1 MEASSSQRVEP
12 GATDR
17 LAIAL
22 NFGTRP
28 ENVSGDHYA
37 CPMSDAT
44 SLYRRFRP
52 GRFSELRGQD
62 HIVRA
67 LQGAVASDK
76 VHHAYLF
83 SGPRGTGKTTTA
95 RILAKALNCEHPTQ
109 GDACN
114 ECASCVAITQGRSL
128 DVIELDSAS
137 NNGVDAIRDLTAN
150 AWQTTPGH
158 WKVYIL
164 DEVHQLSKSASA
176 ALLKTLEEPP
186 SRVVFVL
193 ATTDPHKV
201 IATIRSRTQHLEF
214 RLLNGETLNDLLD
227 EVQKAAGLG
236 VEDGT
241 IAAAVRLGRGSAR
254 DALSALD
261 QLVATG
267 ESSASEPVFDELFSA
282 LATNEAGEAIR
293 ALTKLQHDG
302 WDPEQLAESFAGQV
316 RQTFLLL
323 VAPDVASAVNEE
335 AARLSAWGKQL
346 GLAKTVRIL
355 ETVGRSM
362 REMKSAPD
370 KIAMLEVAM
379 VRLTRPDLDNDVAA
393 LAERLTKLER
403 GVSATPAPAPAPAP
417 TLSKIGSTPAA
428 PAAPSAR
435 PSAPVAAAP
444 VAPAAVAQTTPVEEL
459 APTPTPGPTRST
471 GANVTL
477 EEIKSRFE
485 SKVMSTLPKGSQLF
499 LKTTKVVAFAAGTLT
514 LALENGSF
522 MQNTE
527 RVAPGLRKALE
538 HEFKTNFQLNWI
550 VGEGSTPVVEAQA
563 PAPVVVEEDEELI
576 FESEVVESVEI
587 DNGAE
592 HLITSIFPNATEV

>member
-1 MEASSSQRVEP
+1 
-12 GATDR
+12 
-17 LAIAL
+17 
-22 NFGTRP
+22 
-28 ENVSGDHYA
+28 
-37 CPMSDAT
+37 MSDAT

-67 LQGAVASDK
+67 LQGAVASNK

-95 RILAKALNCEHPTQ
+95 RILAKALNCENPNE

-128 DVIELDSAS
+128 DVLELDSAS

-150 AWQTTPGH
+150 AWQTSPGH

-201 IATIRSRTQHLEF
+201 IPTIRSRTQHLEF
-214 RLLNGETLNDLLD
+214 RLLNGETLNDLLE

-241 IAAAVRLGRGSAR
+241 IAAAVRLGKGSAR

-267 ESSASEPVFDELFSA
+267 ESSASEPVFEELFSSLVA
-282 LATNEAGEAIR
+282 NEAGDAIR
-293 ALTKLQHDG
+293 ALARLQHDG
-302 WDPEQLAESFAGQV
+302 WDPEQLAESFAAQV
-316 RQTFLLL
+316 RQVFLLL
-323 VAPDVASAVNEE
+323 VAADVASAVNDE
-335 AARLSAWGKQL
+335 ATRLSAWGQQL

-403 GVSATPAPAPAPAP
+403 GVSAAPAPAPAPAP
-417 TLSKIGSTPAA
+417 TLSKIGSNSATPAM
-428 PAAPSAR
+428 R
-435 PSAPVAAAP
+435 PSAPVTAKA
-444 VAPAAVAQTTPVEEL
+444 VAPAAVEQVAPPQE
-459 APTPTPGPTRST
+459 PTPTPAPASTSVT

-477 EEIKSRFE
+477 DDIKSRFE
-485 SKVMSTLPKGSQLF
+485 SKVMGTLPKGSQLF

-514 LALENGSF
+514 LSLENSSF

-538 HEFKTNFQLNWI
+538 HEFKTNFQLNWV
-550 VGEGSTPVVEAQA
+550 VGEGVAPVAQA
-563 PAPVVVEEDEELI
+563 PAPAPVAVEEDEELV
-576 FESEVVESVEI
+576 FESEVVESVQI
-587 DNGAE
+587 ANGAE

>member
-1 MEASSSQRVEP
+1 VEASSSQRVES

-22 NFGTRP
+22 NLGTRP

-37 CPMSDAT
+37 CLMSDAT

-62 HIVRA
+62 HVVRA
-67 LQGAVASDK
+67 LQGATASGK

-95 RILAKALNCEHPTQ
+95 RILAKALNCAEPRE
-109 GDACN
+109 GDACGT
-114 ECASCVAITQGRSL
+114 CLSCVAITQGRSL

-186 SRVVFVL
+186 AHVVFVL

-201 IATIRSRTQHLEF
+201 IPTIRSRTQHLEF
-214 RLLNGETLNDLLD
+214 RLLNGETLNDLLAS
-227 EVQKAAGLG
+227 VQEAAGLN

-241 IAAAVRLGRGSAR
+241 IAAAVRLGKGSAR

-267 ESSASEPVFDELFSA
+267 ETSASEPVFEDLFNS
-282 LATNEAGEAIR
+282 LATNDPGAAIR
-293 ALTKLQHDG
+293 ALATLQHDG
-302 WDPEQLAESFAGQV
+302 WDPEQLAESFAAQV
-316 RQTFLLL
+316 RQAFLLL

-335 AARLSAWGKQL
+335 ASRLTSWGQQL

-370 KIAMLEVAM
+370 KISMLEVAV
-379 VRLTRPDLDNDVAA
+379 VRLTRPDLDNESAA
-393 LAERLTKLER
+393 LAERISKLER
-403 GVSATPAPAPAPAP
+403 GVVLAPASPAPVAPTLGKIGSSDTPPATRPAPAPVKVETPAQVESAPA
-417 TLSKIGSTPAA
+417 
-428 PAAPSAR
+428 
-435 PSAPVAAAP
+435 V
-444 VAPAAVAQTTPVEEL
+444 
-459 APTPTPGPTRST
+459 APTPEPSRTAPPSSPQT
-471 GANVTL
+471 VTL
-477 EEIKSRFE
+477 DEIKSRFE
-485 SKVMSTLPKGSQLF
+485 GKVTAALPKGSQLF
-499 LKTTKVVAFAAGTLT
+499 LRSVTLLSFESGTLT
-514 LALENGSF
+514 IALGNASL
-522 MQNTE
+522 MQSTE

-538 HEFKTNFQLNWI
+538 HEFKTNFQLNWVI
-550 VGEGSTPVVEAQA
+550 STEPSPAASA
-563 PAPVVVEEDEELI
+563 PAPQPISPEVDEVEIFDEN
-576 FESEVVESVEI
+576 EVVESVTI
-587 DNGAE
+587 DSGAA
-592 HLITSIFPNATEV
+592 HLITSIFPNAVEM